1 MDSMQ
6 QPATKRVSV
15 QRFDSDKPVSTD
27 LDALTIE
34 EPFEIRVAFRRRS
47 TLVQRPI
54 SITMRT
60 PGNDRELAVGFL
72 FTEGIIHEKSW
83 IEAIEEEEELGSSL
97 LIRLNRPI
105 DLQRLERHFYTSSSC
120 GVCGKASL
128 AALRMNRAVQLPP
141 AAPAIDP
148 QTLLGLPAKLA
159 GRQEVFSRTGGLH
172 AAAFFSAAGELLA
185 LYEDVGRHNA
195 VDKLIGSVFLNDQLD
210 FAQCLLVVSG
220 RAGFEL
226 VQKSLMAGVPFF
238 AAVGAPSSIA
248 VELAQHYGST
258 LVGFLREKRFNV
270 YAGPERIL

>member
-141 AAPAIDP
+141 AAPTIDP